1 MTPALTVHRA
11 RARARARARSQ
22 AGFTLMEVLVALVV
36 FAISVVGLV
45 ALESRSIE
53 TQRASRELREAERI
67 AQETMAELQ
76 GRGFLQL
83 LEQDFAGGYNPA
95 FPYDD
100 QLVPA
105 EQRLRD
111 MSRPPAD
118 IPPDEDVVGSVRGS
132 FLVFRRVGWVVAPG
146 SAVGNPPLVDP
157 LDPNNEIPLVDALEL
172 DVAVMWVDH
181 TNPAYPPPAELRV
194 TDLVPAMTD
203 PEDPE
208 FRPYVGNVRLRT
220 VRVNDAVVQSVAVA
234 GGSTT

>member
-1 MTPALTVHRA
+1 MMPSLVRRRRGLA
-11 RARARARARSQ
+11 RARTQ
-22 AGFTLMEVLVALVV
+22 AGFTLMEVLVALAV

-45 ALESRSIE
+45 ALESRAIE
-53 TQRASRELREAERI
+53 SQRASRELREAERI
-67 AQETMAELQ
+67 AQETMADLRSQ
-76 GRGFLQL
+76 GFLQL
-83 LEQDFAGGYNPA
+83 LQQDFAGGQNPA

-105 EQRLRD
+105 AQRLRD

-118 IPPDEDVVGSVRGS
+118 IPPDENVIGSVRGS
-132 FLVFRRVGWVVAPG
+132 FLVLRRVNWVTAPATTP
-146 SAVGNPPLVDP
+146 SNPPNVDP
-157 LDPNNEIPLVDALEL
+157 LDPLNEIPLVDALEL
-172 DVAVMWVDH
+172 DVVVMWIDQ
-181 TNPAYPPPAELRV
+181 TNPAYPPPAELQV

-220 VRVNDAVVQSVAVA
+220 VRVNDVVVVSDAVA